1 MVPGGESKGN
11 PLWLYPDI
19 RDFISMKHIALIGTG
34 RHGSRYAEHISHD
47 IDGFRLAGIWRR
59 SPEGREQAAQWST
72 SFYGDWREM
81 VAAPEVDAVAAVVPP
96 SLHLEIARAC
106 ARARKP
112 LLLEKPL
119 ARNAAE
125 AQAILQVMDAA
136 DVPLTVAQTLR
147 YNPVIQ
153 ALRQGL
159 PDMGELYSF
168 AANQRLEPSPLS
180 WHDEQ
185 ETAGAGVLF
194 HTAIHVFDA
203 LREITGL
210 KARRV
215 MAHGRRVHAR
225 VLEDLVIANVELENG
240 VIGTVDVSK
249 VGKARTGRFEFVCRD
264 GQLHGDQIHACLQV
278 LQASSVTM
286 QRNFSQIPT
295 VLHLLRE
302 WLAFLEGEGK
312 NPISG
317 KEGLYAVQAC
327 EACLVSIREGR
338 WVAV

>member
-1 MVPGGESKGN
+1 
-11 PLWLYPDI
+11 
-19 RDFISMKHIALIGTG
+19 MKYIALIGTG

-47 IDGFRLAGIWRR
+47 IEGLGLTGIWRR
-59 SPEGREQAAQWST
+59 SAEGREQAVRWST
-72 SFYGDWREM
+72 SLYEDWQEM
-81 VAAPEVDAVAAVVPP
+81 IAAPEVDAVAAVVPP

-106 ARARKP
+106 ARERKP

-125 AQAILQVMDAA
+125 AKAILQIMDAA
-136 DVPLTVAQTLR
+136 EVPLTVAQSLR

-153 ALRQGL
+153 ALRQRL
-159 PDMGELYSF
+159 PEMGELYSF
-168 AANQRLEPSPLS
+168 TANQRLEPSTLG
-180 WHDEQ
+180 WHDDQ

-210 KARRV
+210 KAKRV
-215 MAHGRRVHAR
+215 MAHGRQVHAR
-225 VLEDLVIANVELENG
+225 VLEDLVIATVELENG
-240 VIGTVDVSK
+240 VLGTVDVSK
-249 VGKARTGRFEFVCRD
+249 VGQARTGRYEFVCRG

-278 LQASSVTM
+278 LQASSVTT
-286 QRNFSQIPT
+286 QQNFSQRPT
-295 VLHLLRE
+295 VLHLLRD

-317 KEGLYAVQAC
+317 EEGLYAVQAC
-327 EACLVSIREGR
+327 EACLISIREGR